1 MHCRTCGP
9 RRKRWGIRSR
19 SCERLDELA
28 LIGAPMS
35 SQRSSGVD
43 LLVSS
48 GVSRVSG
55 ADERCPVAQAVK
67 FAEVE
72 KSLSELRSG
81 RMIVIADDEDR
92 ENEGD
97 LVLAAEMVTPEVIN
111 FMATYARGLICVAMT
126 GERLDQLELGPMV
139 RHNTA
144 NLGTAFTVSI
154 DARGRGVTTG
164 ISSYDRAQTILAAV
178 DPRTRPEDLARPGH
192 VFPLRSPPHGVLERR
207 GQTEASVDLA
217 RLAGLHHA
225 AVICEIMNRNGSM
238 ARGPDLARV
247 CSEYGMTMVTV
258 AQLVRYRLETE
269 LDQPPGLNPSG
280 AYGQGQDWEKFL
292 EEGTMH
298 GNSRT

>member
-1 MHCRTCGP
+1 MC
-9 RRKRWGIRSR
+9 
-19 SCERLDELA
+19 
-28 LIGAPMS
+28 
-35 SQRSSGVD
+35 SQRPSAVD
-43 LLVSS
+43 LLVTPE
-48 GVSRVSG
+48 VSRVSG
-55 ADERCPVAQAVK
+55 ADERCPVAPAMK
-67 FAEVE
+67 FAEIE
-72 KSLSELRSG
+72 KALRELQCG

-111 FMATYARGLICVAMT
+111 FMATYARGLICVAMS

-192 VFPLRSPPHGVLERR
+192 VFPLRSRPNGVLERR

-217 RLAGLHHA
+217 RLAGMQHA
-225 AVICEIMNRNGSM
+225 AVICEIMNRDGSM
-238 ARGPDLARV
+238 ARGSDLARF
-247 CSEYGMTMVTV
+247 CSEYGLTLVTV
-258 AQLVRYRLETE
+258 AQVVGYRRETE
-269 LDQPPGLNPSG
+269 LDQSFGLR
-280 AYGQGQDWEKFL
+280 AYGHRPDWQKLL
-292 EEGTMH
+292 EEETMH
-298 GNSRT
+298 VNSPTGDRI

>member
-1 MHCRTCGP
+1 
-9 RRKRWGIRSR
+9 
-19 SCERLDELA
+19 
-28 LIGAPMS
+28 MS
-35 SQRSSGVD
+35 SKRAGAMD

-48 GVSRVSG
+48 EVSHVSG
-55 ADERCPVAQAVK
+55 GDERSLVARAGK
-67 FAEVE
+67 FAEIE

-81 RMIVIADDEDR
+81 RMIVVADDEDR

-97 LVLAAEMVTPEVIN
+97 LVIAAEMVTPEVIN
-111 FMATYARGLICVAMT
+111 FMATHARGLICLAMT

-139 RHNTA
+139 LHNTA

-154 DARGRGVTTG
+154 DARIRGVTTG

-192 VFPLRSPPHGVLERR
+192 VFPLRSRPEGVLERR

-225 AVICEIMNRNGSM
+225 AVICEIMNRDGSM
-238 ARGPDLARV
+238 ARGSDLARF
-247 CSEYGMTMVTV
+247 CSEYGFTMVTV

-269 LDQPPGLNPSG
+269 LGQAPARHTSR
-280 AYGQGQDWEKFL
+280 AYGHGPDWENLL
-292 EEGTMH
+292 EKDAMQ
-298 GNSRT
+298 GNSRTGDLR

>member
-1 MHCRTCGP
+1 MAT
-9 RRKRWGIRSR
+9 
-19 SCERLDELA
+19 
-28 LIGAPMS
+28 
-35 SQRSSGVD
+35 QRPSAVD

-48 GVSRVSG
+48 EVSGVSG
-55 ADERCPVAQAVK
+55 GDERCLVAQAVK
-67 FAEVE
+67 FVEIE
-72 KSLSELRSG
+72 KSLSELRAG

-97 LVLAAEMVTPEVIN
+97 LMIAAEMVTPEVIN
-111 FMATYARGLICVAMT
+111 FMATYARGLICLALT

-139 RHNTA
+139 LHNTA

-178 DPRTRPEDLARPGH
+178 DPRTRSEDLARPGH
-192 VFPLRSPPHGVLERR
+192 VFPLRSRPDGVLERG

-225 AVICEIMNRNGSM
+225 AVICEIMKRDGSM
-238 ARGPDLARV
+238 ARGSDLARF
-247 CSEYGMTMVTV
+247 CSEYGLTMVTV

-269 LDQPPGLNPSG
+269 LDQPPGLHPSG
-280 AYGQGQDWEKFL
+280 ANGHGQDREKFV
-292 EEGTMH
+292 EENTMH
-298 GNSRT
+298 GNSRSRGRQ

>member
-1 MHCRTCGP
+1 
-9 RRKRWGIRSR
+9 
-19 SCERLDELA
+19 
-28 LIGAPMS
+28 MS

-55 ADERCPVAQAVK
+55 TDERCPVAQAVK

-164 ISSYDRAQTILAAV
+164 ISSYDRTQTILAAV

-192 VFPLRSPPHGVLERR
+192 VFPLRSRPNGVLERR

-217 RLAGLHHA
+217 RLAGMQHA
-225 AVICEIMNRNGSM
+225 SVICEIMNRDGSM
-238 ARGPDLARV
+238 ARGSDLARF
-247 CSEYGMTMVTV
+247 CSEHGLTLVTV
-258 AQLVRYRLETE
+258 AQLVGYRRETE
-269 LDQPPGLNPSG
+269 QDQSLGLR
-280 AYGQGQDWEKFL
+280 AYGHRPDWQKLL
-292 EEGTMH
+292 EEETMH
-298 GNSRT
+298 VNSPTGDRI

>member
-1 MHCRTCGP
+1 
-9 RRKRWGIRSR
+9 
-19 SCERLDELA
+19 
-28 LIGAPMS
+28 MS
-35 SQRSSGVD
+35 MQRSSAVD

-48 GVSRVSG
+48 EGSRVSG
-55 ADERCPVAQAVK
+55 AQALK
-67 FAEVE
+67 FAEIE
-72 KSLSELRSG
+72 KSLRELRSG
-81 RMIVIADDEDR
+81 RMIVIADDVDR

-97 LVLAAEMVTPEVIN
+97 LMIAAEMVTPEVIN
-111 FMATYARGLICVAMT
+111 FMATCARGLICLAMT

-139 RHNTA
+139 PHNTA

-192 VFPLRSPPHGVLERR
+192 VFPLRSRPDGVLERR

-238 ARGPDLARV
+238 ARSSDLARF
-247 CSEYGMTMVTV
+247 CSEYGFTTVTV
-258 AQLVRYRLETE
+258 AQLVCYRLETE
-269 LDQPPGLNPSG
+269 LHEAPGRHPSG
-280 AYGQGQDWEKFL
+280 AYGHGPDWEKL
-292 EEGTMH
+292 LQKDTTQV
-298 GNSRT
+298 NSRSGDRR

>member
-1 MHCRTCGP
+1 MF
-9 RRKRWGIRSR
+9 
-19 SCERLDELA
+19 
-28 LIGAPMS
+28 
-35 SQRSSGVD
+35 SQRPSAVD

-48 GVSRVSG
+48 DVLGVPG
-55 ADERCPVAQAVK
+55 GDERCLVAQAVK
-67 FAEVE
+67 FAEIE
-72 KSLSELRSG
+72 KALRELRSG

-97 LVLAAEMVTPEVIN
+97 LVIAAEMVTPKVIN
-111 FMATYARGLICVAMT
+111 FMATYARGLICLAMT

-139 RHNTA
+139 LDNTA

-154 DARGRGVTTG
+154 DARGRGITTG

-178 DPRTRPEDLARPGH
+178 DPRTLPEDLARPGH
-192 VFPLRSPPHGVLERR
+192 VFPLRSRPDGVLERR

-238 ARGPDLARV
+238 ARGSDLARF
-247 CSEYGMTMVTV
+247 CSGYGFTMVTV

-269 LDQPPGLNPSG
+269 SDQPPGLHPSG
-280 AYGQGQDWEKFL
+280 GYGHGPDWGKLL
-292 EEGTMH
+292 EEDVTETGDD
-298 GNSRT
+298 

>member
-19 SCERLDELA
+19 SCEREELT

-35 SQRSSGVD
+35 SQRPGAVD
-43 LLVSS
+43 LLVSPEVSSEGSREVSTMS
-48 GVSRVSG
+48 GS
-55 ADERCPVAQAVK
+55 DEHCSVTQVGK
-67 FAEVE
+67 FAEIE
-72 KSLSELRSG
+72 KSLRELRSG

-97 LVLAAEMVTPEVIN
+97 LVIAAEMVTPEVIN
-111 FMATYARGLICVAMT
+111 FMATHARGLICLAMT

-139 RHNTA
+139 LHNTA

-164 ISSYDRAQTILAAV
+164 ISSYDRAQTILAAI

-192 VFPLRSPPHGVLERR
+192 VFPLRSRPNGVLERR

-225 AVICEIMNRNGSM
+225 AVICEIMNRDGSM
-238 ARGPDLARV
+238 ARGSDLASF
-247 CSEYGMTMVTV
+247 CSEHGFTMVTV

-269 LDQPPGLNPSG
+269 LDQPPGLDPTET
-280 AYGQGQDWEKFL
+280 YGHVLKEAA
-292 EEGTMH
+292 MH
-298 GNSRT
+298 RNS

>member
-1 MHCRTCGP
+1 
-9 RRKRWGIRSR
+9 
-19 SCERLDELA
+19 
-28 LIGAPMS
+28 MS
-35 SQRSSGVD
+35 SQQLGGMD

-48 GVSRVSG
+48 ELSRASVG
-55 ADERCPVAQAVK
+55 DECCPDAQAVK
-67 FAEVE
+67 FPEIE
-72 KSLSELRSG
+72 KSLRELRSG

-97 LVLAAEMVTPEVIN
+97 LVIAAEMVTPEVIN
-111 FMATYARGLICVAMT
+111 FMATHARGLICLAMT

-139 RHNTA
+139 LENTA

-192 VFPLRSPPHGVLERR
+192 VFPLRSRPDGVLERR

-225 AVICEIMNRNGSM
+225 AVICEIMNRNGGM
-238 ARGPDLARV
+238 ACGSDLARF
-247 CSEYGMTMVTV
+247 CSEYGFTMVTV
-258 AQLVRYRLETE
+258 ARLVRYRLETE
-269 LDQPPGLNPSG
+269 LDQPPGLHPSE
-280 AYGQGQDWEKFL
+280 AYGDGPDWDKVL
-292 EEGTMH
+292 EEDTMH
-298 GNSRT
+298 ANSRLGDRR

>member
-1 MHCRTCGP
+1 
-9 RRKRWGIRSR
+9 
-19 SCERLDELA
+19 
-28 LIGAPMS
+28 MS
-35 SQRSSGVD
+35 SQRPGAVD

-48 GVSRVSG
+48 EVSRVSG
-55 ADERCPVAQAVK
+55 GDERCLVSQAVK
-67 FAEVE
+67 FAEIE
-72 KSLSELRSG
+72 KSLRELRSG

-97 LVLAAEMVTPEVIN
+97 LMIAAEMVTPEVIN
-111 FMATYARGLICVAMT
+111 FMATCARGLICLAMT

-139 RHNTA
+139 LHNTA

-192 VFPLRSPPHGVLERR
+192 VFPLRSRPDGVLERR

-225 AVICEIMNRNGSM
+225 AVICEIMNRDGSM
-238 ARGPDLARV
+238 ARGPDLARF
-247 CSEYGMTMVTV
+247 CSEYALTMVTV
-258 AQLVRYRLETE
+258 AQLVGYRLETE
-269 LDQPPGLNPSG
+269 LDQPPGLHPFG
-280 AYGQGQDWEKFL
+280 AYGYGPDWENL
-292 EEGTMH
+292 LQEDSMH
-298 GNSRT
+298 VNSHTGDRT